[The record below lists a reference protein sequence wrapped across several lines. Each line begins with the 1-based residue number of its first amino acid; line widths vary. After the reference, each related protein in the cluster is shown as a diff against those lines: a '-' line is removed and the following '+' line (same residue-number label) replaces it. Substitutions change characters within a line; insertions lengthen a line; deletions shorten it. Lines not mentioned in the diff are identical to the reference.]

1 MNKTQMIKIQ
11 KDFQHSINIAYD
23 LHDDKKI
30 KNFIATNEAIEL
42 FEEFFTSTYDTSTK
56 RAHILI
62 GAYGKGKSHIVL
74 EILSLLLEKDKNLF
88 DNFLSKL
95 KIVNPGLYEDAI
107 NYIKSDKKILP
118 IIISGSSTSLSQ
130 SFLAALYQTLKQ
142 HDFADLMPDTN
153 YSAAINTIEK
163 WKNEYPKTY
172 KDFSSHLNIKVSEYI
187 DRLKNYDSEIYSNF
201 IELYPQLTSGSEFNP
216 FTGFDIVELY
226 EKVNEKLIASGK
238 GYSGL
243 FIVYDEFSKYL
254 ESSISKASINDIKL
268 LQDFAEKC
276 CRSGKKQLH
285 LMLISHKEISN
296 YIDTLPKEKVDG
308 WKGVSERFSHIVM
321 HSDYSQVYEIM
332 TCAIKKDKNLWDAF
346 LAKKENKDFFNG
358 ITENSVFKKLFAN
371 NDEED
376 LKNIVEG
383 CYPLHPVTTYILP
396 RFSEKIAQNERTMF
410 TFLSAEEKNTLASF
424 IKNSSE
430 IINTKINFLT
440 PDLLFNYFENQMRSE
455 PYTSPIKAI
464 YNTTKKILA
473 NLDSKSIEAKLVKTL
488 ALVYCLN
495 QFERLAPTNDL
506 LLYIYRD
513 AGYKSSEISKAIEN
527 LITKESFLYLRRS
540 TNYLQLKE
548 TTGID
553 IEASIS
559 NMIEKRKNKISDV
572 EIINELNQEKYLYP
586 VEYNTNNEMTR
597 YFEFRFITDEE
608 LNEAPS
614 INSFEMKTNADG
626 IVLGILAKQEN
637 FAKIEKYILAK
648 SKIANLTV
656 FVLPTNQESISNDL
670 RRIDAIRFL
679 KSENAHDSILCDEYE
694 LIEQDLNE
702 IITNFIRSYTHP
714 DFGKSSYFAKGAKKQ
729 LFRKASFTHLLSQL
743 CEDVYKLTP
752 ILNNEPLNK
761 KELTGAARKS
771 RNILIDA
778 ILNSP
783 YSDLGITGGQE
794 LSFKRSSLFVT
805 GIITDDSE
813 KAKYFDTESDKL
825 AKNYQTLFAV
835 INQFINRAKDDEISF
850 ESLVYQLTNKQ
861 TQFGM
866 RTGIIPIYVAV
877 VLSKIANNVVIKD
890 KTSELKLNADTI
902 CSAIENPKEYFIKV
916 VEWSKD
922 KDIYIQKLE
931 DRFKDYIIEEEKK
944 SVGYTYLLNGITNWV
959 RELPKYSK
967 DLKNN
972 IQKEFVDFLNVLK
985 IPGIGAQEIL
995 FNKTKKIFNTA
1006 DYANDAFHKIDEFKY
1021 YYDNALN
1028 NLEEKLIQITKE
1040 QLGQDN
1046 NRDSLCYCGKKFRDK
1061 LDEHISEHRFEN
1073 HAEILYKVLST
1084 CGNDENKLIKSLALS
1099 ITGIN
1104 TVDWSESTLTIYER
1118 QLSEYITTLK
1128 NYKYTNTENKS
1139 IIEDIPESNS
1149 SGAYYI
1155 NFVDDNGK
1163 ITKRNFNRVT
1173 CSKKAGVLE
1182 TELVNILNEYG
1193 QSINENE
1200 KRQVLINILEELS
1213 K

>member
-1 MNKTQMIKIQ
+1 MSKTQMIKIQ

-30 KNFIATNEAIEL
+30 KNFIATNEAIDL
-42 FEEFFTSTYDTSTK
+42 FEEFFSSTYDTSTK

-74 EILSLLLEKDKNLF
+74 EILSLLLEKDKSLF
-88 DNFLSKL
+88 ETFLSKL
-95 KIVNPGLYEDAI
+95 KIKNPGLYEDAI

-142 HDFADLMPDTN
+142 HDFTDLMPDTN
-153 YSAAINTIEK
+153 FTAAINTIEK
-163 WKNEYPKTY
+163 WKNKYPKTY
-172 KDFSSHLNIKVSEYI
+172 KEFSSHLNIKVSDYI
-187 DRLKNYDSEIYSNF
+187 ERLQNYDSEIYSNF

-243 FIVYDEFSKYL
+243 FVVYDEFSKYL

-332 TCAIKKDKNLWDAF
+332 TCAIKKDTKLWNDF
-346 LAKKENKDFFNG
+346 LANKSNNNFFQD
-358 ITENSVFKKLFAN
+358 ITGTNIFKKIFSN
-371 NDEED
+371 STKED
-376 LKNIVEG
+376 IKNIVEG

-424 IKNSSE
+424 IKDSAD

-464 YNTTKKILA
+464 YNTAKKILA
-473 NLDSKSIEAKLVKTL
+473 NLDSKSIESKLVKTL

-495 QFERLAPTNDL
+495 QFERLAPTNEL
-506 LLYIYRD
+506 LLRIYSD
-513 AGYKSSEISKAIEN
+513 AGYKIDEISKAIDN
-527 LITKESFLYLRRS
+527 LLTKESFLYLRRS

-553 IEASIS
+553 IESSIS
-559 NMIEKRKNKISDV
+559 NMIEKRKNKITDV
-572 EIINELNQEKYLYP
+572 EIINELNLEKYLYP

-597 YFEFRFITDEE
+597 YFEFRFITEEE
-608 LNEAPS
+608 LNDAPS
-614 INSFEMKTNADG
+614 VNSFEMKTAADG

-637 FAKIEKYILAK
+637 YSKIEKYILSK
-648 SKIANLTV
+648 SKVANLTV

-670 RRIDAIRFL
+670 RRIDAIKFL
-679 KSENAHDSILCDEYE
+679 KSENAHDTILCDEYE

-714 DFGKSSYFAKGAKKQ
+714 EFGRSSYFAKGAKKQ

-743 CEDVYKLTP
+743 CEDVYNLTP

-761 KELTGAARKS
+761 NELTGAARKS

-783 YSDLGITGGQE
+783 YSDLGISGGQE
-794 LSFKRSSLFVT
+794 LSFKRSSLLVT
-805 GIITDDSE
+805 GIINDDSK
-813 KAKYFDTESDKL
+813 KAKYFDTESDNL
-825 AKNYQTLFAV
+825 ANNYQTLFSV
-835 INQFINRAKDDEISF
+835 INQFIGRAKNDEISF

-861 TQFGM
+861 THFGM
-866 RTGIIPIYVAV
+866 RTGIIPIYIAV

-890 KTSELKLNADTI
+890 KTSELKLNAETI
-902 CSAIENPKEYFIKV
+902 CSAIENPKDYFIKV

-931 DRFKDYIIEEEKK
+931 DKFKDYIIEEEKK
-944 SVGYTYLLNGITNWV
+944 SVGYTYLLNGMTNWI

-967 DLKNN
+967 ELKNN
-972 IQKEFVDFLNVLK
+972 TPKEYIDFINILK
-985 IPGIGAQEIL
+985 TPGIGAQEIL
-995 FNKTKKIFNTA
+995 FNKTKKIFSTT
-1006 DYANDAFHKIDEFKY
+1006 DYSNDAFHKIDEFKY
-1021 YYDNALN
+1021 YYDNAIN
-1028 NLEEKLIQITKE
+1028 RLEEKLIDITKK
-1040 QLGQDN
+1040 QLGKEN
-1046 NRDSLCYCGKKFRDK
+1046 NRDSLCNCGKKFRDN

-1073 HAEILYKVLST
+1073 HAENLFKVLAS

-1099 ITGIN
+1099 LTGIN
-1104 TVDWSESTLTIYER
+1104 TVDWSESTIMIYER
-1118 QLSEYITTLK
+1118 QLTEYIDTLRK
-1128 NYKYTNTENKS
+1128 YKYTNTENQS
-1139 IIEDIPESNS
+1139 IIERTTESNS
-1149 SGAYYI
+1149 SGSYYI

-1163 ITKRNFNRVT
+1163 ITKRNFNKVT

>member
-1 MNKTQMIKIQ
+1 MSRSQMIKIQ

-42 FEEFFTSTYDTSTK
+42 FEEIFSSTYDSSTK
-56 RAHILI
+56 RSHILI

-74 EILSLLLEKDKNLF
+74 EILSILFEKDKTIFN
-88 DNFLSKL
+88 NFLSKL
-95 KIVNPGLYEDAI
+95 KTVNPGLYEDVI
-107 NYIKSDKKILP
+107 NYIESDKKILP

-130 SFLAALYQTLKQ
+130 SFLVALYQTLKKY
-142 HDFADLMPDTN
+142 DFSDLMPDTN
-153 YSAAINTIEK
+153 FTAAINTIEK
-163 WKNEYPKTY
+163 WKTEYPKTY
-172 KDFSSHLNIKVSEYI
+172 KEFSSHLNIKVSEYI
-187 DRLKNYDSEIYSNF
+187 ERLENYDSEIYSNF

-216 FTGFDIVELY
+216 FAGFDIVELY

-238 GYSGL
+238 GYNGL

-332 TCAIKKDKNLWDAF
+332 TCAIKKDKSLWEDF
-346 LAKKENKDFFNG
+346 LSNKTNKEFF
-358 ITENSVFKKLFAN
+358 TEIKNTNIFKNIFTNSN
-371 NDEED
+371 EED
-376 LKNIVEG
+376 IKNIIEG

-424 IKNSSE
+424 LKDSDNIDN
-430 IINTKINFLT
+430 NKINFLT
-440 PDLLFNYFENQMRSE
+440 PDLLFNYFENQMRTE
-455 PYTSPIKAI
+455 PYTSPIKTV
-464 YNTTKKILA
+464 YNTAKKILA
-473 NLDSKSIEAKLVKTL
+473 NLDSKSLESKLVKTL

-495 QFERLAPTNDL
+495 QFERLAPTNEL
-506 LLYIYRD
+506 LLRIYSD
-513 AGYKSSEISKAIEN
+513 AGYQIDEISKSIEK
-527 LITKESFLYLRRS
+527 LLTKESFLYLRRS

-559 NMIEKRKNKISDV
+559 NMIEKRRNKVTDV
-572 EIINELNQEKYLYP
+572 EIINELNLEKYLYP
-586 VEYNTNNEMTR
+586 IEYNTNKEMTR
-597 YFEFRFITDEE
+597 YFEFKFITAED
-608 LNEAPS
+608 LLEAPS
-614 INSFEMKTNADG
+614 INSFELKTTADG
-626 IVLGILAKQEN
+626 IVLGILTNQDNYE
-637 FAKIEKYILAK
+637 KIEKYILSK
-648 SKIANLTV
+648 SKVTNLTV
-656 FVLPTNQESISNDL
+656 FVLSTNQESITNDL
-670 RRIDAIRFL
+670 RRIDAIKFL
-679 KSENAHDSILCDEYE
+679 KSENAHDSILCDEYD
-694 LIEQDLNE
+694 LIEQDTNE
-702 IITNFIRSYTHP
+702 IISSFIRSYTHP
-714 DFGKSSYFAKGAKKQ
+714 EFGKSSYYVKGVKKQ
-729 LFRKASFTHLLSQL
+729 LFRKATFTHLLSHL
-743 CEDVYKLTP
+743 CEEVYTLTP

-771 RNILIDA
+771 RNLLIDA
-778 ILNSP
+778 ILNAP
-783 YSDLGITGGQE
+783 YSDLGIKGGQE
-794 LSFKRSSLFVT
+794 LSFKRSSLFVP
-805 GIITDDSE
+805 GIIDDDPD
-813 KAKYFDTESDKL
+813 KAKYFETESDKL
-825 AKNYQTLFAV
+825 AENYQTLFSI
-835 INQFINRAKDDEISF
+835 INQFIDNAKGTESSF
-850 ESLVYQLTNKQ
+850 EPLIYQLTNNQ
-861 TQFGM
+861 THFGM
-866 RTGIIPIYVAV
+866 RRGIIPIYVAV

-890 KTSELKLNADTI
+890 RTSELKLNADTI
-902 CSAIENPKEYFIKV
+902 CSAIENPKDYFITV

-931 DRFKDYIIEEEKK
+931 DEFKDFIIEEEKK
-944 SVGYTYLLNGITNWV
+944 SVGYTYLLNGITNWL

-967 DLKNN
+967 ELRNN
-972 IQKEFVDFLNVLK
+972 TSKEYIDFLNILK
-985 IPGIGAQEIL
+985 TPGIGAQEIL
-995 FNKTKKIFNTA
+995 FNRTKKIFNSK
-1006 DYANDAFHKIDEFKY
+1006 DYSNDAFHKIDEFKY

-1028 NLEEKLIQITKE
+1028 NLEENLIQITKD
-1040 QLGQDN
+1040 QLGKDN
-1046 NRDSLCYCGKKFRDK
+1046 DRDSLCNCGKKFIEK
-1061 LDEHISEHRFEN
+1061 LDSHISEHRFEN
-1073 HAEILYKVLST
+1073 HAENLYKVLTS

-1104 TVDWSESTLTIYER
+1104 TVDWSESTLTIYEK
-1118 QLSEYITTLK
+1118 QLSEYIKTLN
-1128 NYKYTNTENKS
+1128 NYKYTNTENES
-1139 IIEDIPESNS
+1139 IIENTSDSTT

-1163 ITKRNFNRVT
+1163 ITKRNFNKVD
-1173 CSKKAGVLE
+1173 CSKRAEVLE
-1182 TELVNILNEYG
+1182 TELINILNEYG

>member
-1 MNKTQMIKIQ
+1 MSKSQMIKIQ

-42 FEEFFTSTYDTSTK
+42 FEEIFSSTYDSSTK
-56 RAHILI
+56 RSHILI

-74 EILSLLLEKDKNLF
+74 EILSLLFEKDKTIF
-88 DNFLSKL
+88 INFLSKL
-95 KIVNPGLYEDAI
+95 KTVNPGLYEDVI
-107 NYIKSDKKILP
+107 NYIESDKKILP

-130 SFLAALYQTLKQ
+130 SFLVALYQTLKKY
-142 HDFADLMPDTN
+142 DFSDLMPDTN
-153 YSAAINTIEK
+153 FTAAINTIEK
-163 WKNEYPKTY
+163 WKTEYPKTY
-172 KDFSSHLNIKVSEYI
+172 KEFSSHLNIKVSEYI
-187 DRLKNYDSEIYSNF
+187 ERLENYDSEIYSNF

-216 FTGFDIVELY
+216 FVGFDIVELY

-238 GYSGL
+238 GYNGL

-332 TCAIKKDKNLWDAF
+332 TCAIKKDKSLWEDF
-346 LAKKENKDFFNG
+346 LSNKTNKEFF
-358 ITENSVFKKLFAN
+358 TEIKNTNIFKNIFTNSN
-371 NDEED
+371 EED
-376 LKNIVEG
+376 IRNIIEG

-424 IKNSSE
+424 LKDSDNIDN
-430 IINTKINFLT
+430 NKINFLT
-440 PDLLFNYFENQMRSE
+440 PDLLFNYFENQMRTE
-455 PYTSPIKAI
+455 PYTSPIKTV
-464 YNTTKKILA
+464 YNTAKKILA
-473 NLDSKSIEAKLVKTL
+473 NLDSKSLESKLVKTL

-495 QFERLAPTNDL
+495 QFERLAPTNEL
-506 LLYIYRD
+506 LLRIYSD
-513 AGYKSSEISKAIEN
+513 AGYQIDEISKSIEN
-527 LITKESFLYLRRS
+527 LLTKESFLYLRRS

-559 NMIEKRKNKISDV
+559 NMIEKRRNKVTDV
-572 EIINELNQEKYLYP
+572 EIINELNLEKYLYP
-586 VEYNTNNEMTR
+586 IEYNTNKEMTR
-597 YFEFRFITDEE
+597 YFEFKFITAED
-608 LNEAPS
+608 LLEAPS
-614 INSFEMKTNADG
+614 INSFELKTTADG
-626 IVLGILAKQEN
+626 IVLGILTNQDNYE
-637 FAKIEKYILAK
+637 KIEKYILSK
-648 SKIANLTV
+648 SKVTNLTV
-656 FVLPTNQESISNDL
+656 FVLSTNQESITNDL
-670 RRIDAIRFL
+670 RRIDAIKFL
-679 KSENAHDSILCDEYE
+679 KSENAHDSILCDEYD
-694 LIEQDLNE
+694 LIEQDTNE
-702 IITNFIRSYTHP
+702 IISSFIRSYTHP
-714 DFGKSSYFAKGAKKQ
+714 EFGKSSYYVKGVKKQ
-729 LFRKASFTHLLSQL
+729 LFRKATFTHLLSQL
-743 CEDVYKLTP
+743 CEEVYTLTP

-778 ILNSP
+778 ILNAL
-783 YSDLGITGGQE
+783 YSDLGIKGGQE
-794 LSFKRSSLFVT
+794 LSFKRSSLFVP
-805 GIITDDSE
+805 GIIDDDPD
-813 KAKYFDTESDKL
+813 KAKYFETESDKL
-825 AKNYQTLFAV
+825 AENYRTLFSI
-835 INQFINRAKDDEISF
+835 INQFIDNAKGTESSF
-850 ESLVYQLTNKQ
+850 EPLVYQLTNNQ
-861 TQFGM
+861 THFGM
-866 RTGIIPIYVAV
+866 RRGIIPIYIAV

-890 KTSELKLNADTI
+890 RTSELKLNADTI
-902 CSAIENPKEYFIKV
+902 CSAIENPKDYFITV

-931 DRFKDYIIEEEKK
+931 DEFKDFIIEEEKK
-944 SVGYTYLLNGITNWV
+944 SVGYTYLLNGITNWL

-967 DLKNN
+967 ELRNN
-972 IQKEFVDFLNVLK
+972 TSKEYIDFLNILK
-985 IPGIGAQEIL
+985 TPGIGAQEIL
-995 FNKTKKIFNTA
+995 FNRTKKIFNSK
-1006 DYANDAFHKIDEFKY
+1006 DYSNDAFHKIDKFKY

-1028 NLEEKLIQITKE
+1028 NLEENLIQITKD
-1040 QLGQDN
+1040 QLGKDN
-1046 NRDSLCYCGKKFRDK
+1046 DRDSLCNCGKKFIEK
-1061 LDEHISEHRFEN
+1061 LDSHISEHRFEN
-1073 HAEILYKVLST
+1073 HAENLYKVLTS

-1104 TVDWSESTLTIYER
+1104 TVDWSESTITIYEK
-1118 QLSEYITTLK
+1118 QLFEYIKTLK
-1128 NYKYTNTENKS
+1128 NYKYTNTENES
-1139 IIEDIPESNS
+1139 IIENTSDSTT

-1163 ITKRNFNRVT
+1163 ITKRNFNKVD
-1173 CSKKAGVLE
+1173 CSKRAEVLE
-1182 TELVNILNEYG
+1182 TELINILNEYG